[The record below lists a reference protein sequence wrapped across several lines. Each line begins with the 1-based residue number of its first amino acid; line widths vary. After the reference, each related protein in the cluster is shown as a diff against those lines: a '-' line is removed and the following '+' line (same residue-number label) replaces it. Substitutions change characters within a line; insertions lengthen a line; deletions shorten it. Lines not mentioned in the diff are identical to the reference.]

1 MGRERSVTTNNAGKM
16 PEEVFIESHDSLIK
30 DGITGLTNT
39 CQSCSV
45 VAALFATVA
54 FQSVST
60 VPGGVDQQTGF
71 PILSKRPVFEL
82 FAISSLLALCFSV
95 TSVVMFLAILISDF
109 KVKHNP
115 MS

>member
-1 MGRERSVTTNNAGKM
+1 MRIMGGGRSITANNAGKM
-16 PEEVFIESHDSLIK
+16 PEEVFIESHDELIK
-30 DGITGLTNT
+30 GGIKGLTDT

-60 VPGGVDQQTGF
+60 VPGGVDQQSGI
-71 PILSKRPVFEL
+71 PILSKRPVFQL
-82 FAISSLLALCFSV
+82 FTISSLLALCFSV

-109 KVKHNP
+109 KVN
-115 MS
+115 